1 MFIIT
6 LEGMGREG
14 AYAVRDER
22 DDNVLYLFIDKDDA
36 IRYAGLLEAEED
48 FPPMMIQEV
57 EDRQVISTCE
67 QTNCKYSIITPDELV
82 IPPDLDDDP
91 VPEDKVEKPPE
102 HG

>member
-1 MFIIT
+1 MYI
-6 LEGMGREG
+6 LALKGMEKQGAYSVDREG
-14 AYAVRDER
+14 LKT
-22 DDNVLYLFIDKDDA
+22 LYLFVDKDDA